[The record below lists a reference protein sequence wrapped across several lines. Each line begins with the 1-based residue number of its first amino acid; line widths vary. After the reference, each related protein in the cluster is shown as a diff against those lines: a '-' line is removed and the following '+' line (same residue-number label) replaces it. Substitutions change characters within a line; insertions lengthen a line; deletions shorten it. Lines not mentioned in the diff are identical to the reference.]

1 MASALKVAV
10 VTGSNKGIGF
20 AIVEQ
25 LCKQLGSSWAVYV
38 TSRDEAR
45 GADALS
51 QLKQRGVEPRF
62 HQLDIDSQESVDRLA
77 AYLKGTYGGLDIL
90 VNNAGIAYKGD
101 STAPFAEQAEVTI
114 ATNFWSTLRVCD
126 ALFPLLKPHARVV
139 HLCSSV
145 SDMALNKASP
155 ELQKKLTQPMSLDEV
170 KQLMSD
176 FVARA
181 KAGPVQE
188 AGWPQTAYGV
198 SKVGVRLMT
207 YAQARDIK
215 GDDIVINCC
224 CPGYVDTDMSSHRGP
239 KTIYEGADTPVYLAT
254 LPPGIKEPI
263 GEHLYERKVVPW
275 AVKPDFKFV
284 AMASALKVAVVTGS
298 NKGIGFAIV
307 EQLCKQLG
315 SSWAVYLTSRDKA
328 RGADAL
334 SQLKKR
340 GVEPRFHQLDIDSQ
354 ESVDRLAAYLK
365 GTYGGLDI
373 LVNNAAI
380 AYKGDSTAPFAEQ
393 AEVTIATNFW
403 NTLRVCDA
411 LFPLLKPH
419 ARVVHLCSSVSDMAL
434 NKASP
439 ELQKKLTQPMSLDE
453 VKQLM
458 SDFVARAKAGTVQ
471 EAGWPQ
477 TAYGVSKVGVRLMT
491 YAQARDIKGDD
502 IVINCCCPGYV
513 DTDMT
518 SHKGPKTIYEGADTP
533 VYLAT
538 LPPGIKEPIGEHLYE
553 RKVVPWAVKPGFT
566 IA

>member
-1 MASALKVAV
+1 AMASALKVAV

-284 AMASALKVAVVTGS
+284 
-298 NKGIGFAIV
+298 
-307 EQLCKQLG
+307 
-315 SSWAVYLTSRDKA
+315 
-328 RGADAL
+328 
-334 SQLKKR
+334 
-340 GVEPRFHQLDIDSQ
+340 
-354 ESVDRLAAYLK
+354 
-365 GTYGGLDI
+365 
-373 LVNNAAI
+373 
-380 AYKGDSTAPFAEQ
+380 
-393 AEVTIATNFW
+393 
-403 NTLRVCDA
+403 
-411 LFPLLKPH
+411 
-419 ARVVHLCSSVSDMAL
+419 
-434 NKASP
+434 
-439 ELQKKLTQPMSLDE
+439 
-453 VKQLM
+453 
-458 SDFVARAKAGTVQ
+458 
-471 EAGWPQ
+471 
-477 TAYGVSKVGVRLMT
+477 
-491 YAQARDIKGDD
+491 
-502 IVINCCCPGYV
+502 
-513 DTDMT
+513 
-518 SHKGPKTIYEGADTP
+518 
-533 VYLAT
+533 
-538 LPPGIKEPIGEHLYE
+538 
-553 RKVVPWAVKPGFT
+553 
-566 IA
+566 